1 MGTICRP
8 SIESREVFSVLAMI
22 MAGGEGERLRPLTC
36 TLPKPMTLVLDQP
49 VLSYSLRLLARHGVE
64 RAGITL
70 GYLPDQIE
78 DAFGDGSEY
87 GVSLK

>member
-1 MGTICRP
+1 MDTICRP

-49 VLSYSLRLLARHGVE
+49 VLA
-64 RAGITL
+64 
-70 GYLPDQIE
+70 
-78 DAFGDGSEY
+78 
-87 GVSLK
+87 